1 MCNGIFEQ
9 SNEGTPQGGPLSPL
23 LSNLVLDELDK
34 ELEKRGHEFSRYADD
49 GLMNVN
55 SWVLVFMEIESRSA
69 KHLLRSLS
77 HVSVKLPA
85 VFEERRFKTVIKVLT
100 TFLRGWQG
108 YYGNKWMPIDLQ
120 DGRFLDQE
128 AAEGT
133 AVETMGTC
141 RLPWVIETQYQGKT
155 KMEYERISTRIMAA

>member
-1 MCNGIFEQ
+1 M
-9 SNEGTPQGGPLSPL
+9 
-23 LSNLVLDELDK
+23 LSNLVLGELDK
-34 ELEKRGHEFSRYADD
+34 ELGKRGHEFSRYADD

-108 YYGNKWMPIDLQ
+108 YYGISECQSIFKTVDSWTKRLLKALMWKQWERAD
-120 DGRFLDQE
+120 
-128 AAEGT
+128 
-133 AVETMGTC
+133 C
-141 RLPWVIETQYQGKT
+141 REL
-155 KMEYERISTRIMAA
+155 

>member
-1 MCNGIFEQ
+1 M
-9 SNEGTPQGGPLSPL
+9 

-108 YYGNKWMPIDLQ
+108 YYGISECQSIFKTVDSWTKRLLRALMWKQWERAD
-120 DGRFLDQE
+120 
-128 AAEGT
+128 
-133 AVETMGTC
+133 C
-141 RLPWVIETQYQGKT
+141 REL
-155 KMEYERISTRIMAA
+155 